1 MTIDTALFSE
11 IAQRVISSPK
21 AKTSILNLGKEL
33 FQSAGRTIIALQ
45 QNPNTGSKWAALA
58 RENKAVCQFKD
69 VLTNKYIAVSVD
81 GVVKPY

>member
-21 AKTSILNLGKEL
+21 AKTSILSLGKEL

-45 QNPNTGSKWAALA
+45 QNPNSGSRWAALV
-58 RENKAVCQFKD
+58 RENKAVVQFKD
-69 VLTNKYIAVSVD
+69 TQTNKYIAVAVD
-81 GVVKPY
+81 GVIKQY